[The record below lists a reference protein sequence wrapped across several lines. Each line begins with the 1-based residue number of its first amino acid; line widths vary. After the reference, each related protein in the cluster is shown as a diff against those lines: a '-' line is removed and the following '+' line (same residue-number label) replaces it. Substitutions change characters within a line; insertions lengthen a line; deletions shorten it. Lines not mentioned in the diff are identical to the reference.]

1 MPVTVDVGDRSA
13 ELGQIS
19 GSHAVLTLVHL
30 DAQSEPDPVGDVE
43 PVKSRH
49 RVHYSK
55 GEPTLYKSCQSYI
68 NFA

>member
-30 DAQSEPDPVGDVE
+30 DAQPEPDPVGDVK
-43 PVKSRH
+43 PV
-49 RVHYSK
+49 
-55 GEPTLYKSCQSYI
+55 
-68 NFA
+68 